1 MDLDDLIVA
10 TYCLIDETLMAVT
23 NGRRLRQR
31 GPDPLLDDAEV
42 LTMEVVGEFLEL
54 DQDTAIFAYF
64 RHHYA
69 AWFPALRR
77 IHRTTFT
84 RQAANL
90 WAVKEQIWRRVVT
103 LVPHDP
109 QVALIDSFPV
119 PVCRFARARRCRLFG
134 GEAAFGH
141 DEGARQTFYGF
152 RCHVRLAWPGV
163 VAGVALAPANV
174 SEPEVAAALA
184 EHTTGYLIGD
194 RNYWAPLL
202 TEALAADGVCLL
214 APFRKASLDPDPA
227 RSRYLSRIRYR
238 IETVFGQLVERYQT
252 KRVRARDLWHLHS
265 RLMRKVLSHTV
276 ALHLN
281 HTLGHPPRQLAHLVA

>member
-10 TYCLIDETLMAVT
+10 VYCLIDETLVIVT

-31 GPDPLLDDAEV
+31 GPDPLLSDAEV
-42 LTMEVVGEFLEL
+42 LTMEVVGEFLAL

-64 RHHYA
+64 RRYYA
-69 AWFPALRR
+69 AWFPALGR

-90 WAVKEQIWRRVVT
+90 WAVKEQIWTRVVT

-109 QVALIDSFPV
+109 HVALIDSFPI
-119 PVCRFARARRCRLFG
+119 PVCRFARAKRCRLFG
-134 GEAAFGH
+134 GEATFGH

-163 VAGVALAPANV
+163 IAGVALAPANV

-184 EHTTGYLIGD
+184 EHTSGYLIGD

-202 TEALAADGVCLL
+202 TDAVAADGVCLL
-214 APFRKASLDPDPA
+214 APFRKASQDPDPA

-252 KRVRARDLWHLHS
+252 KRVRARDLWHLRS

-276 ALHLN
+276 ALRLN
-281 HTLGHPPRQLAHLVA
+281 HSLGNPPRQLARLVS

>member
-1 MDLDDLIVA
+1 MDLDDLIVEV
-10 TYCLIDETLMAVT
+10 YCHMDETLAAVT

-31 GPDPLLDDAEV
+31 GPDPLLSDAEV
-42 LTMEVVGEFLEL
+42 LTMEVVGEFLGL

-64 RHHYA
+64 RRHYA
-69 AWFPALRR
+69 AWFPVLRH

-90 WAVKEQIWRRVVT
+90 WAIKAHIWRQVIPA
-103 LVPHDP
+103 VPLDP
-109 QVALIDSFPV
+109 EVALIDSFPI
-119 PVCRFARARRCRLFG
+119 PVCRFARAKRCRLFG

-202 TEALAADGVCLL
+202 SEALAADGVCLL
-214 APFRKASLDPDPA
+214 APFRKASQDPDPA
-227 RSRYLSRIRYR
+227 RSHYLSRLRYR
-238 IETVFGQLVERYQT
+238 IETVFGQLVERSQI
-252 KRVRARDLWHLHS
+252 KRVRTRDLWHLQRS
-265 RLMRKVLSHTV
+265 LMRKVLSHTV
-276 ALHLN
+276 ALLLN
-281 HTLGHPPRQLAHLVA
+281 HTLGNPPRQLAHLLV

>member
-1 MDLDDLIVA
+1 MDLDELIVGV
-10 TYCLIDETLMAVT
+10 YCLIDETLAVVT

-31 GPDPLLDDAEV
+31 GPDPLLCDAEV
-42 LTMEVVGEFLEL
+42 LTMEVVGEFLGL

-64 RHHYA
+64 RRHYA
-69 AWFPALRR
+69 AWFPALAR

-90 WAVKEQIWRRVVT
+90 WAVKEQIWTQVVMAI
-103 LVPHDP
+103 PHDP
-109 QVALIDSFPV
+109 AIALIDSFPL

-152 RCHVRLAWPGV
+152 RCHIRLAWPGV
-163 VAGVALAPANV
+163 IAGVALAPAHV

-202 TEALAADGVCLL
+202 TDTLAADGVCLL
-214 APFRKASLDPDPA
+214 APFRKASQDPDPA

-238 IETVFGQLVERYQT
+238 IETVFGQLVERYQV
-252 KRVRARDLWHLHS
+252 KRVRARDLWHLQS
-265 RLMRKVLSHTV
+265 RLLRKVLSHTA
-276 ALHLN
+276 ALLLN
-281 HTLGHPPRQLAHLVA
+281 HTLGNPPRQFAHLLS